1 MIPSPPCRA
10 IPLKKLAS
18 LATSQFSRSHQRPP
32 DARLIKTG
40 FDPSISRFN
49 FQVKELLN
57 RGDLTQALRVFYQM
71 PHTNTVTA
79 NLLISGYVKSGNL
92 SVARQLFDDMVE
104 RTAVSWTI
112 LIGGYSLIGRPAEAF
127 QLFVEMCRFGTEPDH
142 VTFATLL
149 SGFNGDGMVRSE
161 LDQLHGLVVKLGHES
176 TAMVCNS
183 LIDTYCKTG
192 RMENALQLFDEM
204 PQKDTVSFNALM
216 TGCVRNGRN
225 QEVVELFA
233 EMQKSEI
240 PLSDFT
246 FAAVIGASVGLDN
259 LAFGQQ
265 VHGLTMKNSFVLDMF
280 VGNALL
286 DFYSKHGCVCE
297 ASKLFCEMPELD
309 GVSYNVLVTA
319 FAWVGQFH
327 KSIELFRELQR
338 TTFDRM
344 KFPYSTMLSIA
355 ANKLD
360 LQMGQQ
366 LHSLSIVTG
375 AVSDVLVANA
385 SVDMYAK
392 CGKFEEAQRIF
403 GKLGNRST
411 VPWTAMLSAYIQKR
425 FYEEGLQLFKEMLK
439 ESTSPDQATFA
450 SVLKASAS
458 LASISLGKQL
468 HCCAIRTGFLA
479 NVYCGSALVDMYAKC
494 GSMKNA
500 VQSFEEMPEKN
511 VVSWNAVI
519 SAYAHDGDGVATIKS
534 FENMVS
540 SGYKPDSVSFLSV
553 LSACSHSGLVEQ
565 GFKYFSSMTNVYK
578 LVPKREHYAS
588 MVDLLCRR
596 GKFKEAEKLMGEMP
610 FEPDEILWSSVLN
623 SCRIHKNREL
633 ANKASQKL
641 FSMETLKDGAP
652 YITMSNILAA
662 AGQWDEVANVKK
674 AMRERGV
681 RKVPAYSWVEIN
693 HKFHVFSS
701 NDKSHPK
708 TREIIRKLD
717 ELEEKMQKEG
727 YAPDTSC
734 ALQNVEQNI
743 KVESLK
749 YHSERLA
756 IAFALLHSPQGRP
769 ILVMKN
775 LRACADCHAAI
786 KVISKIV
793 GRKITVRDSSRFH
806 RFKDG
811 FCSCGDYW

>member
-1 MIPSPPCRA
+1 MIPWLPCRA
-10 IPLKKLAS
+10 TALKKLAS
-18 LATSQFSRSHQRPP
+18 LATYQFPRSHQVP
-32 DARLIKTG
+32 DARLVKTG

-49 FQVKELLN
+49 FQIKELLN
-57 RGDLTQALRVFYQM
+57 RGDLTQARQLFDQM
-71 PHTNTVTA
+71 PHTNTFTK
-79 NLLISGYVKSGNL
+79 NLMISGYVKSGNL

-112 LIGGYSLIGRPAEAF
+112 LIGGYSLIGRFAEAF
-127 QLFVEMCRFGTEPDH
+127 QLFVEMCRFGTELDH

-149 SGFNGDGMVRSE
+149 SGFNGDRMASGE
-161 LDQLHGLVVKLGHES
+161 QDQLHGLVVKLGHDS
-176 TAMVCNS
+176 TAKVCNS

-192 RMENALQLFDEM
+192 RMENALQLFEEM
-204 PQKDTVSFNALM
+204 PQRDTVSFNALM
-216 TGCVRNGRN
+216 TGYVRNGRN
-225 QEVVELFA
+225 QEVVKLFA
-233 EMQKSEI
+233 EMQHSEI
-240 PLSDFT
+240 ALSDFT
-246 FAAVIGASVGLDN
+246 FAAVIGACVGLDN

-265 VHGLTMKNSFVLDMF
+265 VHGLTVKTSFVLDIF

-286 DFYSKHGCVCE
+286 DFYSKHDCVSE

-319 FAWVGQFH
+319 FAWVGEFH
-327 KSIELFRELQR
+327 ESIKLFKELQGS
-338 TTFDRM
+338 TFDCK
-344 KFPYSTMLSIA
+344 KFPFSTMLSIA

-366 LHSLSIVTG
+366 LHSLSIVTE
-375 AVSDVLVANA
+375 AISDVLVANA
-385 SVDMYAK
+385 LVDMYAK
-392 CGKFEEAQRIF
+392 CGKSEEAQSIF
-403 GKLGNRST
+403 GKLSNKST
-411 VPWTAMLSAYIQKR
+411 VPWTAMLSANIQKGH
-425 FYEEGLQLFKEMLK
+425 YEEGLHLFKEMLK

-479 NVYCGSALVDMYAKC
+479 NIYCGSALVDMYAKC
-494 GSMKNA
+494 GSIKDA
-500 VQSFEEMPEKN
+500 VQSFKEMPEKN

-519 SAYAHDGDGVATIKS
+519 SAYAHDGDGIATLKS
-534 FENMVS
+534 FESMVS
-540 SGYKPDSVSFLSV
+540 LGYMPDSVSFLSV
-553 LSACSHSGLVEQ
+553 LAACSHSGLVEEGYQ
-565 GFKYFSSMTNVYK
+565 YFNSMTNVYK

-588 MVDLLCRR
+588 MIDLLCRR

-610 FEPDEILWSSVLN
+610 FEPDQILWSSVLN
-623 SCRIHKNREL
+623 SCRIHKNHEL
-633 ANKASQKL
+633 ANKAAQKL

-652 YITMSNILAA
+652 YITMSNILAE

-681 RKVPAYSWVEIN
+681 RKVPAYSWVEIK
-693 HKFHVFSS
+693 HKVHVFSS
-701 NDKSHPK
+701 NDKSHPQM
-708 TREIIRKLD
+708 RDIMQKLD
-717 ELEEKMQKEG
+717 ELTEKMQKEG
-727 YAPDTSC
+727 YVPDTSW

-756 IAFALLHSPQGRP
+756 IAFALLHSPKGWP

-786 KVISKIV
+786 KVISRIV
-793 GRKITVRDSSRFH
+793 EREITVRDSSRFH
-806 RFKDG
+806 HFKDG
-811 FCSCGDYW
+811 ICSCGDYW